1 MQKLMTFGLCICTFK
16 LLLNVITIIVI
27 MSFGMPVDVLG
38 TLSEKLKQMLNET
51 QDHYSSFVNW
61 NQLYKDGNMS
71 QNEYFTKITNY
82 LVTISALNFLAIRVI
97 VELKSAMDKGS
108 SIKGISGGIAP
119 PSHQAGFGINAFVG
133 GGTLGNIQEAK
144 DTKSSSEKL
153 PTFKPV
159 DIHLP
164 RPRNDDEILP
174 VVSKNKDCIHCGVTI
189 PNEAKFCNKCGNS
202 QQE

>member
-1 MQKLMTFGLCICTFK
+1 
-16 LLLNVITIIVI
+16 

-71 QNEYFTKITNY
+71 EKEYFTKITNY

-97 VELKSAMDKGS
+97 VELKSAMDKGTS
-108 SIKGISGGIAP
+108 VKGVSGGMAS
-119 PSHQAGFGINAFVG
+119 PSHQAGFGIDAFVGSG
-133 GGTLGNIQEAK
+133 GGTLGDIQEAK
-144 DTKSSSEKL
+144 NTISSSEQL

-159 DIHLP
+159 DIHLS
-164 RPRNDDEILP
+164 RLRNDDEILRGE
-174 VVSKNKDCIHCGVTI
+174 SKDCMQCGVLI
-189 PNEAKFCNKCGNS
+189 PREAKFCTKCGNP
-202 QQE
+202 QQD

>member
-1 MQKLMTFGLCICTFK
+1 VRLCSFK
-16 LLLNVITIIVI
+16 LLLNVITITVI

-38 TLSEKLKQMLNET
+38 TLSEKLKGMLNEA

-71 QNEYFTKITNY
+71 EKEYFTKITNY

-97 VELKSAMDKGS
+97 VELKSAMDKGT
-108 SIKGISGGIAP
+108 SIKGISGGMAP
-119 PSHQAGFGINAFVG
+119 PSHQSGFGIKAFVG
-133 GGTLGNIQEAK
+133 SGGTLGNIQEAK
-144 DTKSSSEKL
+144 DTISSSSEQL

-174 VVSKNKDCIHCGVTI
+174 GVSKNKDCIHCGVTI
-189 PNEAKFCNKCGNS
+189 PNEAKFCTKCGKS
-202 QQE
+202 Q